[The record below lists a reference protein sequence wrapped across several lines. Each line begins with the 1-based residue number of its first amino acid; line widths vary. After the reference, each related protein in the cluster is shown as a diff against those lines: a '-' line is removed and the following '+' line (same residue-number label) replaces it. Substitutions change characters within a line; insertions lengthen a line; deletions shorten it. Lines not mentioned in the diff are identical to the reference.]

1 MNLLTLFLISNFF
14 LFPLLSGPV
23 PYAQQQSPLSQVW
36 TACSSRMLLVLG
48 QCLGFL
54 YTPTTPFHQ
63 AGIPTTINQ
72 SGDSPWM
79 SVNMFPSLPLFPT
92 TFLSHS
98 LCCSFDCSFFS
109 CSLGFK
115 ADLFLLWS
123 KLCINIWIQQW
134 NILLCEVILCGSLGF
149 CDWKHTVIKKKN
161 FTKEQKFA

>member
-1 MNLLTLFLISNFF
+1 MILHTAWSQARCSEFKGGDLNLLTYFLTFLISSSFVPAAAAAAAE
-14 LFPLLSGPV
+14 LTLSGC
-23 PYAQQQSPLSQVW
+23 

-48 QCLGFL
+48 QRLGFL

-98 LCCSFDCSFFS
+98 LVCSCDCSFSLFIGVS
-109 CSLGFK
+109 C
-115 ADLFLLWS
+115 
-123 KLCINIWIQQW
+123 
-134 NILLCEVILCGSLGF
+134 
-149 CDWKHTVIKKKN
+149 
-161 FTKEQKFA
+161 